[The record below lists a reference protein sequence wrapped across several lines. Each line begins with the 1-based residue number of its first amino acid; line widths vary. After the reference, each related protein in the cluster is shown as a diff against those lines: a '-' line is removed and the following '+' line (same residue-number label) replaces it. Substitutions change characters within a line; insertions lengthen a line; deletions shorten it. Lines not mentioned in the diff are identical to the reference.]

1 MSRPRPQLNV
11 GDRVQNYHKGSGE
24 EAYGTITAIGN
35 RNVTVKYDVGGE
47 TKEAPD
53 KLVVALPPFTPLVAL
68 SSPAASSKEQQ
79 PNPALS
85 SPGNRSAFVRPGVDY
100 ARALQN
106 NNNKRLL
113 STQSTPTKSAEQQ
126 NKKSKPSRKK
136 KKQCVV
142 PPSTTAASLEETPP
156 FLPPPP
162 TAVAAIAATETN
174 KKAPPR
180 PLSSLLESLE
190 ESITTTLVPH
200 ETAPSP
206 PPPRAAVAAADNA
219 SIDEGSGDDYC
230 EVVSHSRAAVAA
242 ADNASIDEESGD
254 DYCEVVSH
262 SRAAVAA
269 ADDASIDEDSDGFY
283 DNWVVSEKDSDPQ
296 CCCSNKLVRNPL
308 CLARHPSS
316 SSSEVLLGP
325 CRKRIYKHAIHT
337 IHTISTIYTIP
348 L

>member
-53 KLVVALPPFTPLVAL
+53 KLVVVLPPFTPLVAL

-100 ARALQN
+100 ARAVQN

-219 SIDEGSGDDYC
+219 SIDE
-230 EVVSHSRAAVAA
+230 
-242 ADNASIDEESGD
+242 ESGD